1 MALSGQLSSF
11 SLSDIFQILDRG
23 KKTGRLKLQVSAE
36 ELKGTFCYYLWF
48 NQGRIVTLSS
58 RLDHAEFLTMIKRR
72 RWIDNETI
80 SQLNQL
86 RILEMPLGKYLENQ
100 GVLQIGH
107 LKLLFHAQVVQRICG
122 LFKFSEG
129 HFQFD
134 LHIPAPK
141 AEMTGLSISTV
152 EATLL
157 GFRALKDWR
166 SLENRLPNLHSA
178 LSKSLVTH
186 LSIQLD
192 PLERKVWDLSNGTL
206 SLLEIADQLSQ
217 PPECIQRTAFRLAVI
232 GLVEE
237 LPLNSSVPKLD
248 LVENLP
254 TMTVKEADADKTVSP
269 SFLQNL
275 LGFLRSNT

>member
-1 MALSGQLSSF
+1 MALSGRLSSF

-23 KKTGRLKLQVSAE
+23 RKTGRLKLQVSAE
-36 ELKGTFCYYLWF
+36 ELNGTFCYYLWF
-48 NQGRIVTLSS
+48 NQGRIITVSS
-58 RLDHAEFLTMIKRR
+58 RIDHAELLAMMKRR
-72 RWIDNETI
+72 RWIDNETL

-86 RILEMPLGKYLENQ
+86 RMLDMPLGKWLENQ
-100 GVLQIGH
+100 GVLQTGH

-129 HFQFD
+129 YFQFD
-134 LHIPAPK
+134 PHVQAPK

-166 SLENRLPNLHSA
+166 SLEDKLPRLHSA
-178 LSKSLVTH
+178 LSKSLVTQ

-192 PLERKVWDLSNGTL
+192 PLERKVWDLSNGSM

-217 PPECIQRTAFRLAVI
+217 PPECIQRTAFRLVVI

-237 LPLNSSVPKLD
+237 LPLNSAVPKFD
-248 LVENLP
+248 LVENQP
-254 TMTVKEADADKTVSP
+254 EMAVKETTSDKTISQ